1 MEKNNKN
8 TLGGFD
14 AILDSFIP
22 NVNKTTDAIVDI
34 DDSMD
39 DDELEDIKNNSTDP
53 IIDKIKKEK
62 GKSTKIDTSDVDGT
76 KDDNTDD
83 SIDDT
88 DDDTETQK
96 SSKQKKVTELD
107 NSNKEDFTDD
117 NDTDSDTDSNI
128 VSDFFDAIAEKLGWE
143 IGEDEQDSKPKDVDS
158 LIKYFQDI
166 IEEESKPTYA
176 SEEVEALD
184 NFVKQGGDI
193 KQYLQ
198 IDAELDL
205 EDLDIEDETNQKL
218 VVKQF
223 LKEKGISS
231 KQIEKKIAK
240 YEEAGLLEDEAQD
253 ALESLK
259 EIKEEKKEQL
269 LLKQKKEYEQVIANQ
284 QKFYNNVVSEI
295 KGLKN
300 IRGITVPEK
309 DKKVLIDYILKPD
322 TDGKTKYQKDYA
334 KGGVKNL
341 IESAYFTMNADKLLE
356 AAKKAGS
363 NSAID
368 RFKNSLKTTSVNT
381 RSKQISK
388 SSDDEPIWSNIA
400 RKLRIS

>member
-1 MEKNNKN
+1 MEKENKI

-22 NVNKTTDAIVDI
+22 NVNKNVENIIA
-34 DDSMD
+34 DDSV
-39 DDELEDIKNNSTDP
+39 EEN
-53 IIDKIKKEK
+53 
-62 GKSTKIDTSDVDGT
+62 
-76 KDDNTDD
+76 
-83 SIDDT
+83 
-88 DDDTETQK
+88 
-96 SSKQKKVTELD
+96 ELD
-107 NSNKEDFTDD
+107 NIKKNQFDPITDNIKKQKDKKDDKVEDLKDDVTDPD
-117 NDTDSDTDSNI
+117 VIDDKSDTKQKSNDSKKNTKTIDKVDDEDKSDDDIDNGSTEVDSNV
-128 VSDFFDAIAEKLGWE
+128 VSNFFDAIAEKLGWDINE
-143 IGEDEQDSKPKDVDS
+143 EDEDSKPKDVDS

-184 NFVKQGGDI
+184 NFVKQGGDL

-205 EDLDIEDETNQKL
+205 DDIDMEDESNQKL

-223 LKEKGISS
+223 LKEKGISA
-231 KQIEKKIAK
+231 KQIEKKISK

-259 EIKEEKKEQL
+259 EIKEDKKEQL
-269 LLKQKKEYEQVIANQ
+269 LLEQKKQYEQMVANQ
-284 QKFYNNVVSEI
+284 QKFYNSVVSEI

-368 RFKNSLKTTSVNT
+368 KFKNSLKTTSVNT

-388 SSDDEPIWSNIA
+388 SNDDEPIWSNIA